1 MRVLIYLISIF
12 LVLTNLK
19 AGYNLKEGPVRFTA
33 TVTVRE
39 QGAALDHSP
48 LSELNIY
55 GDKIVFEVSLK
66 SGTSDYTNI
75 FLYYR
80 KTGET
85 DYKRKEFY
93 PKISPGISNYTGRA
107 VISPDEYDEAG
118 IEYYIVA
125 LPYTNTIEEWKF
137 KSQSSPQKI
146 SFVLKK
152 SIHFTSWNTI
162 LKLEDGNPDDGE
174 CKIESTGD
182 ITIEFSQ
189 ITNLDSLPSNGSKN
203 VKSKKPVI
211 AYKIE
216 PLYRNI
222 NSFLDLSLLYMDIDQ
237 DGRVDNSNFSEKDL
251 AIYWYDGFTWRLVGG
266 NINEEENLISSRVYN
281 TGIYGIFPVTS
292 RSLEECKPE
301 EHIITLDNNGVNDF
315 LNFTGLTGNFEIRIF
330 NIRGELIKVIKDLP
344 YWDGRDDDGKLV
356 PSGVYFYIVKKDGKE
371 IKGTFIIAK

>member
-1 MRVLIYLISIF
+1 MRVLIFFISIF

-19 AGYNLKEGPVRFTA
+19 AGYNLKEKCIFTA
-33 TVTVRE
+33 TATVRK
-39 QGAALDHSP
+39 QGSALDHSP
-48 LSELNIY
+48 LSELNIF

-85 DYKRKEFY
+85 DYKRKKFY
-93 PKISPGISNYTGRA
+93 PKISPGIPSYTGRA
-107 VISPDEYDEAG
+107 VILPDEYDGAG

-125 LPYTNTIEEWKF
+125 LPYTNAIDEWKF

-152 SIHFTSWNTI
+152 SIHFTSWNTT

-174 CKIESTGD
+174 CKIESNGD

-189 ITNLDSLPSNGSKN
+189 ITNLDSLPSNSLKN
-203 VKSKKPVI
+203 TKSKKPVI

-216 PLYRNI
+216 HLYRNV

-237 DGRVDNSNFSEKDL
+237 DGRVDNSNFSEKEL

-301 EHIITLDNNGVNDF
+301 EHIITLDNNGINDF
-315 LNFTGLTGNFEIRIF
+315 LNFTGLIGNFEIRIF